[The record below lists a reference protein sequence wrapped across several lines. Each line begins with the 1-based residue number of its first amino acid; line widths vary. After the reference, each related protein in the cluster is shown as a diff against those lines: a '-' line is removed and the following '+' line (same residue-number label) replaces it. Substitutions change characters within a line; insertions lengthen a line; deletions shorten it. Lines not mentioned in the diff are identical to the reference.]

1 MSDPETEKCPQIATK
16 ETKVPSRHYFSPDAN
31 SYMNILPSSHVYK
44 ELSCLENTGVFT
56 RQRHGGT
63 HYCVSLKQGLVTV
76 RSNPSA
82 AHCQIPSVSHQPIT
96 KSIRSLSP
104 SHCVLTRVQGAVTS
118 FMSWSL
124 LTGRT
129 RIKSEK
135 RLRMFSCS
143 GYSSTTYL
151 GKGSSTLEDIIL
163 HLHTSSERKYP
174 KPPEF
179 SPCQ

>member
-16 ETKVPSRHYFSPDAN
+16 ETKVSSRHYFSPDAN

-63 HYCVSLKQGLVTV
+63 RYCVSLKQGLVTV

-118 FMSWSL
+118 FMSYLYSL
-124 LTGRT
+124 VEPESNLRKDWGCLVAQVIHQLPTWKRKLHAGRHNTPSPHLLRKKISKAT
-129 RIKSEK
+129 RI
-135 RLRMFSCS
+135 
-143 GYSSTTYL
+143 
-151 GKGSSTLEDIIL
+151 
-163 HLHTSSERKYP
+163 
-174 KPPEF
+174 
-179 SPCQ
+179 